1 MLNCYAKIKK
11 TFRKNKDTK
20 HHKEKQYFKEQKDD
34 IAFQLQ
40 KVWIN
45 FKPSSKFFSLR
56 YVTKTPDNQPYIA
69 YLGFLIF
76 ISFI

>member
-1 MLNCYAKIKK
+1 MLRFKKK

-20 HHKEKQYFKEQKDD
+20 HHKEKQYSKEQKDD
-34 IAFQLQ
+34 ILAFQLQ
-40 KVWIN
+40 KVWID
-45 FKPSSKFFSLR
+45 FKPSSKKISLR
-56 YVTKTPDNQPYIA
+56 DVTKTPDNQPYIA